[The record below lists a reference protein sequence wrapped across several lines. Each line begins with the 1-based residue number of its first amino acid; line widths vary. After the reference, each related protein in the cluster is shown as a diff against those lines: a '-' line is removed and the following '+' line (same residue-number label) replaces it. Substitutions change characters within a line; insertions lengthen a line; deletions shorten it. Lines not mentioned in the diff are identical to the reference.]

1 MNAKVLATIMFAFLP
16 IWRLR
21 NPATRRRKRKWSRAR
36 FACGQERQWVGRE
49 WRSDAGR
56 GRIRRKR
63 DHRTIVKAPF
73 SDEVNKMMSVDEHF
87 RAHRLIDPELK

>member
-1 MNAKVLATIMFAFLP
+1 MNAKVLATSHVRFPPESGACAIQRP
-16 IWRLR
+16 DE
-21 NPATRRRKRKWSRAR
+21 KQRKWSRAR

-63 DHRTIVKAPF
+63 DHGTVVKA
-73 SDEVNKMMSVDEHF
+73 SVSGGVNKMMGDGEHF
-87 RAHRLIDPELK
+87 RTAQAH